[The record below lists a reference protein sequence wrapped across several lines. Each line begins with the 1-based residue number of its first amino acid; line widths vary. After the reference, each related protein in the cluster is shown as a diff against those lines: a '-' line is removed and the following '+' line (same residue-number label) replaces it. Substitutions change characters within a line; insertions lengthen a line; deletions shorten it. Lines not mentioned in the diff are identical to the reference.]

1 MALQLTI
8 NGRQRT
14 FEHIS
19 SGCSLGELLSALEL
33 QQDRVAVELNG
44 SICSRPA
51 WSGIVI
57 SQNDRLE
64 VVHFVGGG

>member
-8 NGRQRT
+8 NGRERIVEQLADRCALT
-14 FEHIS
+14 EV
-19 SGCSLGELLSALEL
+19 LAALEL

-44 SICSRPA
+44 SLCSRLA
-51 WSGIVI
+51 WSGTTVH
-57 SQNDRLE
+57 NHDRLE